1 VSEWTKKEPMQ
12 GGHGGCLHCG
22 YQYDIAPM
30 DMIIAVGFGC
40 AQVTKNG
47 RIVYDENRECKDNWD
62 NAWTTQRAEEEA
74 LKDPDN
80 DWQINMQAPLS
91 GRTYQR
97 QGDGIWA
104 LIDKNI
110 GFA

>member
-1 VSEWTKKEPMQ
+1 MSWTKLEPIK
-12 GGHGGCLHCG
+12 GGHGGCMNCG
-22 YQYDIAPM
+22 YQYDTAPM

-47 RIVYDENRECKDNWD
+47 QIVYDENQVCQYDWND
-62 NAWTTQRAEEEA
+62 AWTVLKAEEEA
-74 LKDPDN
+74 RKEPDN
-80 DWQINMQAPLS
+80 DWRIIMKAPLS

-97 QGDGIWA
+97 QGESNWV
-104 LIDKNI
+104 LVDKNN